1 MGASSNFAHAPLSK
15 VHVQLVLPSFLD
27 LFVAIIF
34 GTSIL
39 SPLLSGHKH
48 YLDVPLKPH
57 LTRDFQFWRMFTHHT
72 ACSNSA
78 DLFLIVL
85 ILWHTSV
92 TVERRFGTVKYAVR
106 LFFFLNYFIFLC
118 GNKKTNSA
126 EVSDSYLI
134 VIVVV
139 GSMLELLG
147 LVICHS
153 IFGFRIFGFRSVD
166 EKIPGELNGRL
177 REKTDKSRNSRAIPS
192 GPFMMTFAIA
202 YQHHNIVP
210 LLYDYRIGQVHLD
223 SLSSLMCWWMM
234 KE

>member
-1 MGASSNFAHAPLSK
+1 M
-15 VHVQLVLPSFLD
+15 
-27 LFVAIIF
+27 AIIF

-57 LTRDFQFWRMFTHHT
+57 LTRDFQ
-72 ACSNSA
+72 
-78 DLFLIVL
+78 
-85 ILWHTSV
+85 
-92 TVERRFGTVKYAVR
+92 
-106 LFFFLNYFIFLC
+106 
-118 GNKKTNSA
+118 
-126 EVSDSYLI
+126 SYLI